1 MTLEEFHSYT
11 ERQADWRTT
20 PAMTADAAKADA
32 LRALLEFAEGGLSTP
47 RGAPRRRSC
56 ARAARSWSPTC
67 WPTRPTTRSATC
79 GPTAT
84 RSPRRGRRSR
94 STIAP
99 DLTKALAWG
108 EAIVALEAAIPPASL
123 RLTMQ
128 QKGERTDL
136 QNLIDGRGWRGGPGG
151 NQVANFVDFVTRAR
165 PLMQATNGEEI
176 SAYLGLAATVNP
188 VDYVGQIQHV
198 RNLHHFEA
206 PALDTLKDNW
216 TNGNTGNLP
225 FTLVLHS
232 GMDHNGAFHHD
243 PNMTAAITNA
253 NNFTLMVE
261 GARTLAEISGL
272 LPDLAARYGV
282 GGKIQQ
288 AMIAGHGDSR
298 SVEMAGGEGA
308 RPGEIRSEG
317 LDLDDNRRQTE
328 AMFNTLLTN
337 MDNGPDARIL
347 VNACLTASHEPIE
360 RLPAGERAAALAI
373 RNQALRE
380 PAIADRLRDM
390 AGAKGFGAD
399 TVSAANASFTSDAT
413 LIDPA
418 TGQLRLG
425 SPGYDPQLT
434 ARDRLDYVREG
445 GEPEGALR
453 AVLEL
458 WGLADHPAAGGRPAL
473 GAVAPSAGGAPAH
486 TMAELKAADAGA
498 GGDRR
503 HALGRPRDRHAV
515 QHHPQRPLER
525 ARDQRADAG
534 RGDPQPVRAQVRG
547 PPARV
552 RTLYQVP
559 FAFADDIFTGL
570 SHASEWTTHRL
581 RIVIYHKWAAQ
592 DAAHRWTC
600 WRSSRTSPASSST
613 TSSTSRRSMPGPHRA
628 RCSTPPSATTA
639 TAPLRPAAAGADG
652 GDPQRQRHARRRA
665 HAAAH
670 GARRRPGLARRG
682 EDPHGAG
689 RRLDGRRTSSTPSAS
704 RSPTRAAAVAAE
716 EAGAPRAAATSTS
729 TSTRTTSTTSSS
741 SRCRARARR
750 RPSCSTSA
758 SARGWRTPSSTR
770 CRTAAT

>member
-1 MTLEEFHSYT
+1 
-11 ERQADWRTT
+11 
-20 PAMTADAAKADA
+20 MTADAAKADA
-32 LRALLEFAEGGLSTP
+32 LRALLEFSEGGLSRRP
-47 RGAPRRRSC
+47 GAAAPPVLRACGAFTVSDLLAHATDDERRNLRTYSD
-56 ARAARSWSPTC
+56 AFAQ
-67 WPTRPTTRSATC
+67 TRPM
-79 GPTAT
+79 
-84 RSPRRGRRSR
+84 
-94 STIAP
+94 IELDLAP

-108 EAIVALEAAIPPASL
+108 EAIVTLEAAIPPASL
-123 RLTMQ
+123 RLTMK
-128 QKGERTDL
+128 QKGDRTDL
-136 QNLIDGRGWRGGPGG
+136 QSLIDGRAWRGGPGG
-151 NQVANFVDFVTRAR
+151 NQVANFVDFFNRAH
-165 PLMQATNGEEI
+165 PLLQADNGEEI

-188 VDYVGQIQHV
+188 VDYVGQIQHL

-206 PALDTLKDNW
+206 AALNTLRDNW
-216 TNGNTGNLP
+216 TTGNTSNLP

-347 VNACLTASHEPIE
+347 VNACLTASHEPLD

-425 SPGYDPQLT
+425 APGYDPQLT

-458 WGLADHPAAGGRPAL
+458 WGLADHPAEGGRPAL

-486 TMAELKAADAGA
+486 TMAELEAAM
-498 GGDRR
+498 
-503 HALGRPRDRHAV
+503 
-515 QHHPQRPLER
+515 R
-525 ARDQRADAG
+525 ARVATGGTRWEDH
-534 RGDPQPVRAQVRG
+534 VIV
-547 PPARV
+547 
-552 RTLYQVP
+552 TLYNIILT
-559 FAFADDIFTGL
+559 DL
-570 SHASEWTTHRL
+570 SNAARINTLTQPAVIRNLAEL
-581 RIVIYHKWAAQ
+581 RRRATPSCGGSTSCRS
-592 DAAHRWTC
+592 RW
-600 WRSSRTSPASSST
+600 PT
-613 TSSTSRRSMPGPHRA
+613 TSSRA
-628 RCSTPPSATTA
+628 
-639 TAPLRPAAAGADG
+639 
-652 GDPQRQRHARRRA
+652 
-665 HAAAH
+665 
-670 GARRRPGLARRG
+670 
-682 EDPHGAG
+682 
-689 RRLDGRRTSSTPSAS
+689 
-704 RSPTRAAAVAAE
+704 
-716 EAGAPRAAATSTS
+716 
-729 TSTRTTSTTSSS
+729 
-741 SRCRARARR
+741 
-750 RPSCSTSA
+750 
-758 SARGWRTPSSTR
+758 
-770 CRTAAT
+770 